1 MVMIQVIIQIL
12 EKYVYVALKMLPKL
26 YIRHFGSQIWFLIW
40 FIEWEPDQFQVFVVY
55 MCRQHKTL
63 SSYNAKHTSPL
74 IIANVGT
81 SAQIADDK

>member
-1 MVMIQVIIQIL
+1 MF
-12 EKYVYVALKMLPKL
+12 MLHYKCYPSSIFGISEAKF
-26 YIRHFGSQIWFLIW
+26 YISFLIW
-40 FIEWEPDQFQVFVVY
+40 YMEWKPDQFQVFVVY
-55 MCRQHKTL
+55 ICRQHKTL